1 MRERWQHYYPL
12 EAEVKFYFFPAPS
25 AAKAAVVTYTI
36 RALAC
41 CIPLLFLR
49 VPGGLHHVE
58 ILSTPA
64 KQLVLKVILCS
75 YGSEYL
81 AQKSHI

>member
-1 MRERWQHYYPL
+1 M
-12 EAEVKFYFFPAPS
+12 
-25 AAKAAVVTYTI
+25 
-36 RALAC
+36 
-41 CIPLLFLR
+41 R

-75 YGSEYL
+75 FGSEYL
-81 AQKSHI
+81 AQKTISKSCTGVEWHNNYQSSLDGLRRPMEGFTFLRKEFSNSLKGSVFVN